1 MAYGGIICT
10 AEDGTIQRRHTND
23 VKEAI
28 EEREL
33 QAASIPLP
41 EEEELEI
48 QESDTEILREE
59 APENTSVQTTS
70 HSRKSDR
77 RTKPPS
83 RYTDDSFETSLRP
96 GK

>member
-1 MAYGGIICT
+1 MHSRGWHNTKKTHKRC
-10 AEDGTIQRRHTND
+10 ERSNRREGVTSSKH
-23 VKEAI
+23 
-28 EEREL
+28 
-33 QAASIPLP
+33 PLP

-59 APENTSVQTTS
+59 APENTSVQTTN